1 MNTRRAYV
9 DLIYN
14 GTAATAEISGFVT
27 DISYTDPASGEADS
41 LDITL
46 QDRDRRWT
54 GAWIPVAGDTLAAT
68 IRALNC
74 QYSGDNRV
82 LPCGFFI
89 VDSFSF
95 SGWPVS
101 GSISAISTPLDSS
114 FTTTQRTK
122 TWENVTI
129 KEIGTEIA
137 GRAGIALAWDVEGT
151 PFTIKSVEQS
161 EQTDCEFYMNLC
173 NTYGLAMKVYAQKIV
188 VYDREAYKKKGAAA
202 VLSPSSMKSWSWQ
215 QDQAGTYTGGEF
227 TYTSPATEK
236 EIKVTDINPGQIDE
250 VNACGLNTGLYELQL
265 LDQKKVL
272 AQKQTKLAKDAYLP
286 TVSLTGNLMYSA
298 YTDKF
303 ENWFRSGDS
312 NHWYGSNGIGIQV
325 RVPIFDGFGKRS
337 KIKKAKAEEESA
349 RLGYEDAYKKLQ
361 ADYMNAVSEVNNS
374 QRNYKKQFDNY
385 TMAQDV
391 YNVC

>member
-46 QDRDRRWT
+46 QDR
-54 GAWIPVAGDTLAAT
+54 
-68 IRALNC
+68 ALNC
-74 QYSGDNRV
+74 QYSGDNRI

-137 GRAGIALAWDVEGT
+137 GRAGIALAWDVEGD

-161 EQTDCEFYMNLC
+161 EQTDCA
-173 NTYGLAMKVYAQKIV
+173 T
-188 VYDREAYKKKGAAA
+188 
-202 VLSPSSMKSWSWQ
+202 P
-215 QDQAGTYTGGEF
+215 TGW
-227 TYTSPATEK
+227 P
-236 EIKVTDINPGQIDE
+236 
-250 VNACGLNTGLYELQL
+250 
-265 LDQKKVL
+265 
-272 AQKQTKLAKDAYLP
+272 
-286 TVSLTGNLMYSA
+286 
-298 YTDKF
+298 
-303 ENWFRSGDS
+303 
-312 NHWYGSNGIGIQV
+312 
-325 RVPIFDGFGKRS
+325 
-337 KIKKAKAEEESA
+337 
-349 RLGYEDAYKKLQ
+349 
-361 ADYMNAVSEVNNS
+361 
-374 QRNYKKQFDNY
+374 
-385 TMAQDV
+385 
-391 YNVC
+391 

>member
-74 QYSGDNRV
+74 QYSGDNRI

-137 GRAGIALAWDVEGT
+137 GRAGIALAWDVEGD

-202 VLSPSSMKSWSWQ
+202 VLSPSNMKSWSWQ
-215 QDQAGTYTGGEF
+215 QDQ
-227 TYTSPATEK
+227 PAPTPAESSH
-236 EIKVTDINPGQIDE
+236 TP
-250 VNACGLNTGLYELQL
+250 
-265 LDQKKVL
+265 
-272 AQKQTKLAKDAYLP
+272 AQP
-286 TVSLTGNLMYSA
+286 
-298 YTDKF
+298 
-303 ENWFRSGDS
+303 R
-312 NHWYGSNGIGIQV
+312 
-325 RVPIFDGFGKRS
+325 KRKS
-337 KIKKAKAEEESA
+337 
-349 RLGYEDAYKKLQ
+349 R
-361 ADYMNAVSEVNNS
+361 
-374 QRNYKKQFDNY
+374 
-385 TMAQDV
+385 
-391 YNVC
+391 

>member
-46 QDRDRRWT
+46 QDRDHRWT

-74 QYSGDNRV
+74 QYSGDNRI

-137 GRAGIALAWDVEGT
+137 GRAGIALAWDVEGD

-188 VYDREAYKKKGAAA
+188 VYDREAYKKRARRRCC
-202 VLSPSSMKSWSWQ
+202 P
-215 QDQAGTYTGGEF
+215 
-227 TYTSPATEK
+227 
-236 EIKVTDINPGQIDE
+236 
-250 VNACGLNTGLYELQL
+250 
-265 LDQKKVL
+265 
-272 AQKQTKLAKDAYLP
+272 
-286 TVSLTGNLMYSA
+286 
-298 YTDKF
+298 
-303 ENWFRSGDS
+303 R
-312 NHWYGSNGIGIQV
+312 
-325 RVPIFDGFGKRS
+325 PI
-337 KIKKAKAEEESA
+337 
-349 RLGYEDAYKKLQ
+349 
-361 ADYMNAVSEVNNS
+361 
-374 QRNYKKQFDNY
+374 
-385 TMAQDV
+385 
-391 YNVC
+391 

>member
-46 QDRDRRWT
+46 QDRDHRWT

-74 QYSGDNRV
+74 QYSGDNRI

-129 KEIGTEIA
+129 KEI
-137 GRAGIALAWDVEGT
+137 
-151 PFTIKSVEQS
+151 
-161 EQTDCEFYMNLC
+161 
-173 NTYGLAMKVYAQKIV
+173 
-188 VYDREAYKKKGAAA
+188 
-202 VLSPSSMKSWSWQ
+202 
-215 QDQAGTYTGGEF
+215 
-227 TYTSPATEK
+227 
-236 EIKVTDINPGQIDE
+236 
-250 VNACGLNTGLYELQL
+250 
-265 LDQKKVL
+265 
-272 AQKQTKLAKDAYLP
+272 
-286 TVSLTGNLMYSA
+286 
-298 YTDKF
+298 
-303 ENWFRSGDS
+303 
-312 NHWYGSNGIGIQV
+312 
-325 RVPIFDGFGKRS
+325 
-337 KIKKAKAEEESA
+337 
-349 RLGYEDAYKKLQ
+349 
-361 ADYMNAVSEVNNS
+361 
-374 QRNYKKQFDNY
+374 
-385 TMAQDV
+385 
-391 YNVC
+391 

>member
-74 QYSGDNRV
+74 QYSGDNRI

-137 GRAGIALAWDVEGT
+137 GRAGIALAWDVKGT

-236 EIKVTDINPGQIDE
+236 EIKVTVGKGSRI
-250 VNACGLNTGLYELQL
+250 L
-265 LDQKKVL
+265 
-272 AQKQTKLAKDAYLP
+272 KQSGKADSKADAERKIKAAVAKANHGKTKLSATIVGNA
-286 TVSLTGNLMYSA
+286 SLVAS
-298 YTDKF
+298 
-303 ENWFRSGDS
+303 
-312 NHWYGSNGIGIQV
+312 QCV
-325 RVPIFDGFGKRS
+325 RVVGLGKLS
-337 KIKKAKAEEESA
+337 GKYYI
-349 RLGYEDAYKKLQ
+349 DTITH
-361 ADYMNAVSEVNNS
+361 NVSGS
-374 QRNYKKQFDNY
+374 GGY
-385 TMAQDV
+385 TMDLEMSLV
-391 YNVC
+391 EE

>member
-1 MNTRRAYV
+1 MVFQFRESFTNSFFRQRR
-9 DLIYN
+9 N
-14 GTAATAEISGFVT
+14 
-27 DISYTDPASGEADS
+27 P
-41 LDITL
+41 
-46 QDRDRRWT
+46 DRRWT

-74 QYSGDNRV
+74 QYSGDNRI

-137 GRAGIALAWDVEGT
+137 GRAGIALAWDVEGD

-202 VLSPSSMKSWSWQ
+202 VLSPSNMKSWSWQ

-236 EIKVTDINPGQIDE
+236 EIKVTVGKGSRI
-250 VNACGLNTGLYELQL
+250 L
-265 LDQKKVL
+265 
-272 AQKQTKLAKDAYLP
+272 KQSGKADSKADAERKIKAAVAKANHGKTKL
-286 TVSLTGNLMYSA
+286 SA
-298 YTDKF
+298 TI
-303 ENWFRSGDS
+303 RC
-312 NHWYGSNGIGIQV
+312 V
-325 RVPIFDGFGKRS
+325 
-337 KIKKAKAEEESA
+337 
-349 RLGYEDAYKKLQ
+349 
-361 ADYMNAVSEVNNS
+361 
-374 QRNYKKQFDNY
+374 
-385 TMAQDV
+385 
-391 YNVC
+391 